1 MSYFKY
7 ILSVISALCICSC
20 AMDNTLQYN
29 NVTMGNFVDGKFIS
43 DQGLTFNIVDR
54 TCSESIDT
62 LKRAMISCDIL
73 SRAGNEG
80 YDVRLTGVDAIFTK
94 NPVDSTSVVN
104 DTDIMVE
111 NPLNIGEMW
120 YSAGYL
126 NLLIYIPIKENSST
140 PHLINLVRNDKKAG
154 AAVYQ
159 FTLKHNAFGE
169 IITAEDNDFV
179 IAGTYVSF
187 PVSQLFKA
195 DEKKVQIIINWTSN
209 EEKEGKLNPET
220 KKNTISLEVER
231 GGFEHK
237 L

>member
-1 MSYFKY
+1 
-7 ILSVISALCICSC
+7 
-20 AMDNTLQYN
+20 MDNTLQYS

-43 DQGLTFNIVDR
+43 DQGLTFNIVDK

-73 SRAGNEG
+73 SRAADEG

-94 NPVDSTSVVN
+94 NPVDSTSVMN
-104 DTDIMVE
+104 DTEIMAE

-140 PHLINLVRNDKKAG
+140 PHLINLVRNDGKADAG
-154 AAVYQ
+154 VYQ
-159 FTLKHNAFGE
+159 FTFKHNAFGE
-169 IITAEDNDFV
+169 VITAGNNDFI

-187 PVSQLFKA
+187 PISQLFKE
-195 DEKKVQIIINWTSN
+195 DEKKVQIILNWTSN
-209 EEKEGKLNPET
+209 EEKEGNWTPET

-231 GGFEHK
+231 TGFEHK

>member
-126 NLLIYIPIKENSST
+126 NLLIYMRMCQVLY
-140 PHLINLVRNDKKAG
+140 LIHYWSV
-154 AAVYQ
+154 
-159 FTLKHNAFGE
+159 
-169 IITAEDNDFV
+169 
-179 IAGTYVSF
+179 
-187 PVSQLFKA
+187 
-195 DEKKVQIIINWTSN
+195 KVT
-209 EEKEGKLNPET
+209 
-220 KKNTISLEVER
+220 
-231 GGFEHK
+231 
-237 L
+237 